1 MDAREIEALSM
12 LARGFTD
19 LADAA
24 PELAYRVVLDI
35 LQGINDSSAVRQH
48 VHTARAGLVPHRRVV
63 RRSEMTARGLVVTE
77 LEEDIGVGGGAAG
90 TGGGGGG
97 VSGLPVP
104 SVPAPP
110 VNTVNTATTTSDEGA
125 SPTRKSPI
133 AELLYMRWLEGLK
146 LKWPNFS

>member
-77 LEEDIGVGGGAAG
+77 LEEDIGIGGGAAG
-90 TGGGGGG
+90 TGGGGAG

>member
-77 LEEDIGVGGGAAG
+77 LEEDIGIGGGAAG

>member
-77 LEEDIGVGGGAAG
+77 LEEDIGVGGGGAG

-97 VSGLPVP
+97 VSGLPVS
-104 SVPAPP
+104 SVPAP
-110 VNTVNTATTTSDEGA
+110 VNTVNSATTTSDEGA

>member
-24 PELAYRVVLDI
+24 PELAYRVVLDV

-110 VNTVNTATTTSDEGA
+110 VNTATTTSDEGA

>member
-110 VNTVNTATTTSDEGA
+110 VNTATTTTSDEGA